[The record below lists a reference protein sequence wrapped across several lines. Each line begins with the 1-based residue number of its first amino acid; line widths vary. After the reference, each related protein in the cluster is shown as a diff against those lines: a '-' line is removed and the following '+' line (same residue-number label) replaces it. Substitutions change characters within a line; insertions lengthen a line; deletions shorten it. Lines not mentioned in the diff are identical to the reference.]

1 MKAPERDYSGRS
13 LFEKLGVTSEAH
25 VALVGPH
32 DEAFAVGLNEG
43 LAKAASEAL
52 RTRYDIIF
60 VRVDAPRDLARI
72 ERAAAHLEPNGSL
85 WIFHP
90 KGRGASPTDGE
101 VRAAGIA
108 AGLVDNKISAYNDTH
123 TATRFVIPLSQRPP
137 SPGKPY
143 SSTRDRAPRR

>member
-1 MKAPERDYSGRS
+1 MKRQPERDYSSRS
-13 LFEKLGVTSEAH
+13 LFEKLGVTAQSH

-32 DEAFAVGLNEG
+32 DDSFVLGLNEG

-52 RTRYDIIF
+52 RTSYDIIF

-72 ERAAAHLEPNGSL
+72 ERAAAHLLPNGSL

-90 KGRGASPTDGE
+90 KGRGASPSDGE

-108 AGLVDNKISAYNDTH
+108 AGLVDNKISAYTDSH
-123 TATRFVIPLSQRPP
+123 TATRFVIPLAQR
-137 SPGKPY
+137 
-143 SSTRDRAPRR
+143 R